1 MKKLVLKTVAITL
14 ASVIGALLLAF
25 GCFALLSPGVL
36 GKVFDG
42 AGMYSASVFFYEK
55 EYERTG
61 DIDDL
66 NRLVLTIDEDK
77 DYALAEKYYKE
88 IIEHKDFSKL
98 CEVQTINGKVTAKEY
113 YYGNYALSVANNGKF
128 SDALQIGK
136 EFVSDNYTA
145 YNPLRVLIYD
155 YVSAERQQEIT
166 EALGVLQSLTVTDGQ
181 TYLSADINYLNGLI
195 NG

>member
-1 MKKLVLKTVAITL
+1 MAITL

-25 GCFALLSPGVL
+25 ACFALFSPGVL

-66 NRLVLTIDEDK
+66 NRLVLTIDEDR

-88 IIEHKDFSKL
+88 IIAHKDFSKL
-98 CEVQTINGKVTAKEY
+98 CEVQTINGKITAKEY

-128 SDALQIGK
+128 SEALQIGK
-136 EFVSDNYTA
+136 EFASDNYTA

-155 YVSAERQQEIT
+155 YISADNNQQIT
-166 EALGVLQSLTVTDGQ
+166 ETISVLQSLVVTEGQ